1 MAEAT
6 ELKVYEKILEIAS
19 QSSERDA
26 RLETRMEDFD
36 RRLSTLEEQQKV
48 SQQQQIETQEV
59 LHDLKNLIDGFQSK
73 LNKDWA
79 KFQRI
84 EKKFLEAKEGDEMR
98 KKNCDE
104 RFSSLE
110 NNIREVQDT
119 PKNLWWKCTKQ
130 AVGMLFVALVGA
142 GIAYLFMK
150 LGIKK

>member
-59 LHDLKNLIDGFQSK
+59 LHDLKNLIDMFQSK

-98 KKNCDE
+98 KKTVMNAF
-104 RFSSLE
+104 RL
-110 NNIREVQDT
+110 
-119 PKNLWWKCTKQ
+119 
-130 AVGMLFVALVGA
+130 
-142 GIAYLFMK
+142 
-150 LGIKK
+150 